1 VVTTQ
6 EASQRQADDDSQLAY
21 AANHNLALVTHN
33 QGDFC
38 LLHRRYINADRRHA
52 GILIASR
59 KVGLGETLR
68 RLIRLLEAV
77 SAEELRDR
85 IRWLSEFAEE

>member
-1 VVTTQ
+1 L
-6 EASQRQADDDSQLAY
+6 R
-21 AANHNLALVTHN
+21 
-33 QGDFC
+33 
-38 LLHRRYINADRRHA
+38 HRRYINAER
-52 GILIASR
+52 R

-77 SAEELRDR
+77 SAEELRDQ